1 MGISYLIQQNNNDN
15 HQPYFKN
22 DEICGHSHS
31 FEKIN
36 EDKFIGPSCDDNYL
50 SLFSISELK
59 IIKNITI
66 DYKINII
73 KYFDHKGIFLV
84 VDNNRNIYVYRIDNY
99 ELIQTIKTVDEYE
112 MIVGIE
118 ELNTTLFITFGNYK
132 IWNF

>member
-1 MGISYLIQQNNNDN
+1 MDISYLIQQNNNDN
-15 HQPYFKN
+15 HILILKMMKYVDIHILLKK
-22 DEICGHSHS
+22 S
-31 FEKIN
+31 
-36 EDKFIGPSCDDNYL
+36 DDNYL

-84 VDNNRNIYVYRIDNY
+84 VDNNRNFYIYRIDNY

-118 ELNTTLFITFGNYK
+118 ELNTTLFITFGNYNK
-132 IWNF
+132 IWTF